1 MLESEIAKQ
10 RLVNQGLVRPSLKR
24 ASEVVAMLGAV
35 QAQDYAGSKWGLAQ
49 RTRGLT
55 DAEIEKEIDDGTIV
69 RTHILRPTWHFV
81 AVADVGWMLALSAPR
96 VQAANAYWYR
106 WLEVDDIVARRGR
119 IVLTKALRGGK
130 HLTRA
135 ELGLALG
142 KAKIQVTS
150 PQRLAAIIMRA
161 ELDGVICSGAR
172 RGKQFTYALFEERVV
187 GPTAL
192 ERDAALF
199 ELARRY
205 FATRGPATVADFSW
219 WSGLTKADAKR
230 GVDAA
235 ASQLEHALIDGRSY
249 WSAPGYRARRT
260 GLVLAH
266 LLPNYDEYFIG
277 LKDRSAFVAR
287 LRASGVKGRTDGLS
301 GNVLIVDGQIVG
313 GWRRTLAKGT
323 AVIELRLLIR
333 LREAERRAVAAAV
346 QRFGDFLEL
355 PAKIPQ
361 SFAEL

>member
-1 MLESEIAKQ
+1 MIERDIAKQ
-10 RLVNQGLVRPSLKR
+10 RLVCQGLVKPTLET
-24 ASEVVAMLGAV
+24 ATEVVAKLGAV
-35 QAQDYAGSKWGLAQ
+35 QAQDYGGAKWGLAQ

-205 FATRGPATVADFSW
+205 FATRGPATIDDFSW

-235 ASQLEHALIDGRSY
+235 ASQLEHASIDGRSY
-249 WSAPGYRARRT
+249 WSAPGYRAGRT
-260 GLVLAH
+260 GSVLAH

-287 LRASGVKGRTDGLS
+287 LKASRVKARTNGLS

-361 SFAEL
+361 SFAGL

>member
-1 MLESEIAKQ
+1 MWRMIERGIAKQ
-10 RLVNQGLVRPSLKR
+10 RLVRQGLVKPTLET
-24 ASEVVAMLGAV
+24 ATEVVAMLGAV

-81 AVADVGWMLALSAPR
+81 AAADLGWMLALSAPR
-96 VQAANAYWYR
+96 VHTANAYWYR
-106 WLEVDDIVARRGR
+106 WLEVDDVVARRGR
-119 IVLTKALRGGK
+119 IVVTTALRGGK
-130 HLTRA
+130 QLTRA

-142 KAKIQVTS
+142 NAKIQVS
-150 PQRLAAIIMRA
+150 NRQRLAAIIMRA

-205 FATRGPATVADFSW
+205 FTTRGPATVDDFAW

-235 ASQLEHALIDGRSY
+235 ASHLEHGSIDHRSY
-249 WSAPGYRARRT
+249 WSAPGYRARRSSS
-260 GLVLAH
+260 VLAH

-277 LKDRSAFVAR
+277 LKDRRAFVAR
-287 LRASGVKGRTDGLS
+287 LRASEAKARTDGLS

-333 LREAERRAVAAAV
+333 LREAERRAVTAAV

-355 PAKIPQ
+355 PTKIRWV
-361 SFAEL
+361 

>member
-1 MLESEIAKQ
+1 VADMIAPDIAKQ
-10 RLVNQGLVRPSLKR
+10 RLANQRLVKPTLKS

-35 QAQDYAGSKWGLAQ
+35 QSQDYGGSKWGLSQ

-96 VQAANAYWYR
+96 VQAANAHWYR

-130 HLTRA
+130 QLTRA
-135 ELGLALG
+135 ELGHALG
-142 KAKIQVTS
+142 KAKIQVTN
-150 PQRLAAIIMRA
+150 PQRLAAIMMRA

-172 RGKQFTYALFEERVV
+172 RGNQFTYALFEERVV
-187 GPTAL
+187 GPAAL

-205 FATRGPATVADFSW
+205 FTTRGPATIDDFAW
-219 WSGLTKADAKR
+219 WSGLSKADAKR

-235 ASQLEHALIDGRSY
+235 ASQLEHASIAGRSY
-249 WSAPGYRARRT
+249 WSAAAYRMRT
-260 GLVLAH
+260 SSVQAH

-287 LRASGVKGRTDGLS
+287 LRASGVKARADGLS
-301 GNVLIVDGQIVG
+301 GHVLIIDGQIVG
-313 GWRRTLAKGT
+313 GWKRTLSRGT

-346 QRFGDFLEL
+346 QRYGDFLEL
-355 PAKIPQ
+355 PAKMRWV
-361 SFAEL
+361 